1 MGDRLEGRNTVM
13 EALDAGVPLKEIVL
27 ADGIKHDRRIDG
39 IVRKAKAQGVPVRT
53 RARSEL
59 DRRSDHGAHQ
69 GVMATVSPFPYLPF
83 EDLLK
88 ATHGRASSLIVV
100 CDHVADPGNLG
111 AIARSAE
118 VVGAAGLLI
127 PNRRA
132 AQVTAVAYKSSAGA
146 LAHIPVACEPNLVS
160 CLKRCK
166 EEGFWVIGASEK
178 ADDDIWHAPLEG
190 RIALVM
196 GSEGDGL
203 SRLVAETC
211 DMLVAL
217 PQVGKT
223 GSLNVAQ
230 AMTAIAYE
238 WLRRNGADGAGEDA

>member
-1 MGDRLEGRNTVM
+1 MGDSLEGRNAVR
-13 EALDAGVPLKEIVL
+13 EALDAGVPLKEVVL
-27 ADGIKHDRRIDG
+27 ADGIRHDRRVEG
-39 IVRKAKAQGVPVRT
+39 IVHAASARGIPVRT
-53 RARSEL
+53 APRAEL

-83 EDLLK
+83 EELLG
-88 ATHGRASSLIVV
+88 TTSGQASSLIVA

-146 LAHIPVACEPNLVS
+146 LAHIPVAREPNLVS
-160 CLKRCK
+160 CLRRCK
-166 EEGFWVIGASEK
+166 EEGFWVIGASER
-178 ADDDIWHAPLEG
+178 AADDIWHAPLEG
-190 RIALVM
+190 RIVLVM
-196 GSEGDGL
+196 GSEGEGL

-211 DMLVAL
+211 DMLVSL
-217 PQVGKT
+217 PQVGRT
-223 GSLNVAQ
+223 SSLNVAQ

-238 WLRRNGADGAGEDA
+238 WLRRTRGTGGDA